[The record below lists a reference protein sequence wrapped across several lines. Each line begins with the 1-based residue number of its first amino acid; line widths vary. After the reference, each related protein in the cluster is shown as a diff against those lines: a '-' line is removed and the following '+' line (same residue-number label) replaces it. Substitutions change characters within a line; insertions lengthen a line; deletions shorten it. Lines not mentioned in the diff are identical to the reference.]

1 MKSFPKI
8 LLTISAIVSV
18 VPAVDFKTSSAP
30 ISPPAFSMTTR
41 QLDERKSWDTGT
53 KVYNEFPNEGWWS
66 GTITL
71 YNPDTQMYTVTWEDG
86 STDYY
91 DDDDKI
97 DQMVAY
103 AQNDP
108 QNNPA
113 GASTNAVPG
122 TYPAGTGISMYENDI
137 WYDGI
142 IVNFGTDVYTVKWNE
157 SGEVEE
163 IQAGAVMDQ
172 MVVDATGT
180 DDAPPA
186 GYEGGPSPPSA
197 SVPVGENNSNIYVG
211 TPVSYYD
218 DDDEDWQDGTIT
230 RYHDSTYT
238 VMWQDGSVDEY
249 DDSGADLKE
258 LEQAVE
264 DAYGTDDSPPLG
276 SDNVP
281 QSGPQFPNDTPV
293 SDFEDGEWIDGEV
306 VLFKDGNYIVQW
318 SDEKVVEYYAS
329 SNAEDMQ
336 TLKKMVENAIGDD
349 DAAPSDFVSTQE
361 LWEDGTRVTFAE
373 EGVWYMGTI
382 VSFSKNKYK
391 IEWDDGDVEI
401 EDNLDLVNQM
411 VADGVTNSPSGQEK
425 NQKYDIGQIVYAEFD
440 DEEWYIGRVIMFNDA
455 RLYTVRWSD
464 GDHVLYKQEDLKS
477 MVKAA
482 RYIPDDEDAIID
494 GPGRIGMSAAG
505 KAFLSLFIIAVCV
518 VASIFGY
525 KFYEKRQIQ
534 IEREREL
541 ASEGDAAHYRD
552 EPSDLPKII

>member
-1 MKSFPKI
+1 MKFFPKI
-8 LLTISAIVSV
+8 LFTIGAILSV
-18 VPAVDFKTSSAP
+18 VAAVDFKTDST
-30 ISPPAFSMTTR
+30 TTR

-91 DDDDKI
+91 DDDDMV

-113 GASTNAVPG
+113 GAPANAVPG
-122 TYPAGTGISMYENDI
+122 TYPAGTDLSMFENGI
-137 WYDGI
+137 WYDGV
-142 IVNFGTDVYTVKWNE
+142 IVNFGTDVYTVKWND
-157 SGEVEE
+157 SGEVEQ

-180 DDAPPA
+180 DDAAPA
-186 GYEGGPSPPSA
+186 GYEGGPVSPTA
-197 SVPVGENNSNIYVG
+197 SVPVGENNSNLFVG
-211 TPVSYYD
+211 TPVSYFD

-230 RYHDSTYT
+230 GYHDTSYT
-238 VMWQDGSVDEY
+238 VMWQDGSVDTY
-249 DDSGADLKE
+249 SDFGTDLQE
-258 LEQAVE
+258 LKQAVE
-264 DAYGTDDSPPLG
+264 DAYGTDDTPPSG

-281 QSGPQFPNDTPV
+281 QSGPQFPNKTPV
-293 SDFEDGEWIDGEV
+293 RDFEDGEWVDGEV

-318 SDEKVVEYYAS
+318 NDEEDAEYYAS

-336 TLKKMVENAIGDD
+336 TLKKMVDNATSDD
-349 DAAPSDFVSTQE
+349 DAAPADFVSTQE
-361 LWEDGTRVTFAE
+361 LWEGGTRVAFAE
-373 EGVWYMGTI
+373 DGVWYMGTI
-382 VSFSKNKYK
+382 TGFSNNEYK
-391 IEWDDGDVEI
+391 IKWDDGVFEI
-401 EDNLDLVNQM
+401 EDDLDLVNQM
-411 VADGVTNSPSGQEK
+411 VADVVTNSPSGQQK
-425 NQKYDIGQIVYAEFD
+425 NQEYATGQVVYAEFD
-440 DEEWYIGRVIMFNDA
+440 EGEWYVGRIIMFNDA

-464 GDHVLYKQEDLKS
+464 GDHILYKQEDLKS

-494 GPGRIGMSAAG
+494 GPAQIGMSAAG
-505 KAFLSLFIIAVCV
+505 KSFLSLFIIAVCV

-534 IEREREL
+534 IKREREL
-541 ASEGDAAHYRD
+541 ALEGDADYRD
-552 EPSDLPKII
+552 EPTDLPKII